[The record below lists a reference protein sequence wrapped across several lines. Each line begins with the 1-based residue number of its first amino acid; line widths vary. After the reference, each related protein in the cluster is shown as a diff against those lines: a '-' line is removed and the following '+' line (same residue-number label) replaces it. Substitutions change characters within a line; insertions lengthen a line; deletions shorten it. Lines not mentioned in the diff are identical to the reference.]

1 MEYGE
6 GSTIVPALD
15 AAWKLDA
22 PGKLLPFQGHGT
34 PEQFCRPGQP
44 SVACRIAWDV
54 SHSEG
59 FTRFFRAWLDQPLT
73 KAVWVIFA
81 LVVALVLRRLAH
93 RMIDNIVLR
102 MAEGTMP
109 ERLRERTRTI
119 FDGSPVLVSERRRQR
134 AETMGSVLRS
144 IASIVILGTA
154 LFTVLGELG
163 LDLTAVLASASVIGV
178 AVGFG
183 AQNVV
188 KDFLAGIFMLLEDQY
203 GVGDVI
209 DIGPATGTVEAV
221 TLRTTRLRDV
231 NGVVWYMRNGE
242 IQRVG
247 NQSQNWARA
256 ILDVPVSYDED
267 IDKVRDLLKHASS
280 GLAAEPPWDEIVL
293 AQPDVWG
300 VTALSGEAVVI
311 RIVVKT
317 APGKQGDVARALRER
332 VKKEFDQAGVMV
344 ATFKEDTS
352 AA

>member
-1 MEYGE
+1 MPPVE
-6 GSTIVPALD
+6 
-15 AAWKLDA
+15 AAWG
-22 PGKLLPFQGHGT
+22 PFPFQGKGT
-34 PEQFCRPGQP
+34 PEEFCGPGPP

-54 SHSEG
+54 SHNPG
-59 FTRFFRAWLDQPLT
+59 FTRLFRAWLDQPLT
-73 KAVWVIFA
+73 KMIWVVFAVAVTLI
-81 LVVALVLRRLAH
+81 VRRVAH
-93 RMIDNIVLR
+93 RMIDKITLH

-119 FDGSPVLVSERRRQR
+119 FVGSPVMMNERRRQR
-134 AETMGSVLRS
+134 TETMGSVLRS

-154 LFTVLGELG
+154 LFTIVGELG
-163 LDLTAVLASASVIGV
+163 LDLAPFLVSASIIGV

-183 AQNVV
+183 AQNIV

-203 GVGDVI
+203 GVGDVV

-242 IQRVG
+242 ISRVG

-256 ILDVPVSYDED
+256 VLDVPVSYEED
-267 IDKVRDLLKHASS
+267 VDKVRDLLKHASI
-280 GLAAEPPWDEIVL
+280 GMAAVSPWDEIIL
-293 AQPDVWG
+293 AEPDVWG
-300 VTALSGEAVVI
+300 VTALSGEAVVV

-317 APGKQGDVARALRER
+317 APGRQGDVSRELRER
-332 VKKEFDQAGVMV
+332 VKKEFDRAGVTV

>member
-1 MEYGE
+1 
-6 GSTIVPALD
+6 VPPLG
-15 AAWKLDA
+15 AAWGLF
-22 PGKLLPFQGHGT
+22 PFQEKGT
-34 PEQFCRPGQP
+34 PEQYCTPGEP
-44 SVACRIAWDV
+44 SVACRIVWDV
-54 SHSEG
+54 SHNPD

-73 KAVWVIFA
+73 KMVWVIFA
-81 LVVALVLRRLAH
+81 LAIALIVRRIAH
-93 RMIDNIVLR
+93 RTIDKVTLR
-102 MAEGTMP
+102 MSEGTMP

-119 FDGSPVLVSERRRQR
+119 FDGSPVMMSERRRQR

-154 LFTVLGELG
+154 LFTIVGELG
-163 LDLTAVLASASVIGV
+163 LELAPFLASASIIGV

-183 AQNVV
+183 AQNIV

-203 GVGDVI
+203 GVGDVV

-242 IQRVG
+242 ISRIG

-256 ILDVPVSYDED
+256 VLDVPVAYEED
-267 IDKVRDLLKHASS
+267 VDKVRELLKHASS
-280 GLAAEPPWDEIVL
+280 GLTAEPPWDELIL
-293 AQPDVWG
+293 AEPDVWG
-300 VTALSGEAVVI
+300 VTALSGEAVVV
-311 RIVVKT
+311 RIVLKT
-317 APGKQGDVARALRER
+317 APGRQAEVSRELRER
-332 VKKEFDQAGVMV
+332 VKKEFDQAGVTV

>member
-1 MEYGE
+1 M
-6 GSTIVPALD
+6 PPLD
-15 AAWKLDA
+15 GAW
-22 PGKLLPFQGHGT
+22 GLPFQGKGT
-34 PEQFCRPGQP
+34 PEEFCTPGEP
-44 SVACRIAWDV
+44 SIACRIAWDV
-54 SHSEG
+54 SHNPD

-73 KAVWVIFA
+73 KGAWVIVA
-81 LVVALVLRRLAH
+81 LVVALILKRIAH
-93 RMIDNIVLR
+93 RMIDKVTLR

-119 FDGSPVLVSERRRQR
+119 FDGSPILVSERRRQR

-144 IASIVILGTA
+144 IASIVIFGTL

-163 LDLTAVLASASVIGV
+163 LDLAPFLASASIIGV

-183 AQNVV
+183 AQNIV

-221 TLRTTRLRDV
+221 TLRTTRLRDL

-242 IQRVG
+242 ISRIG
-247 NQSQNWARA
+247 NQSQNWASA
-256 ILDVPVSYDED
+256 VLDVPVSYDAD
-267 IDKVRDLLKHASS
+267 VDKVRELLTHASAAM
-280 GLAAEPPWDEIVL
+280 AAEPPWDEVVL
-293 AQPDVWG
+293 AEPAVWG
-300 VTALSGEAVVI
+300 VTALSGEAVVV

-317 APGKQGDVARALRER
+317 APGRQAEVERELRER
-332 VKKEFDQAGVMV
+332 IKKEFDRAGVTV

>member
-1 MEYGE
+1 
-6 GSTIVPALD
+6 VPPLD
-15 AAWKLDA
+15 AASGLI
-22 PGKLLPFQGHGT
+22 PFQEKGT

-44 SVACRIAWDV
+44 SVACRIVWDV
-54 SHSEG
+54 SHNPD
-59 FTRFFRAWLDQPLT
+59 FTRFFRGWLDQPIT
-73 KAVWVIFA
+73 KVVWIVFGLVI
-81 LVVALVLRRLAH
+81 ALVLRRAAH
-93 RMIDNIVLR
+93 RMIDKVTLR

-109 ERLRERTRTI
+109 DRLRERTRTI
-119 FDGSPVLVSERRRQR
+119 FDGSPVLISERRRQR

-163 LDLTAVLASASVIGV
+163 LDLAPFLASASIVGV

-183 AQNVV
+183 AQNIV
-188 KDFLAGIFMLLEDQY
+188 KDFLSGIFMLLEDQY

-242 IQRVG
+242 ISRIG

-256 ILDVPVSYDED
+256 VLDVPVSYDED
-267 IDKVRDLLKHASS
+267 VDKVRKLLQHAS
-280 GLAAEPPWDEIVL
+280 GAMAAEPPWDEIIL
-293 AQPDVWG
+293 AEPDVWG
-300 VTALSGEAVVI
+300 VTALSGEAVVV

-317 APGKQGDVARALRER
+317 APGRQGDVSRALRER
-332 VKKEFDQAGVMV
+332 VKKEFDRAGVTV